1 MFDGVIIAAPL
12 ELAEIEFEGVTKP
25 RWEQQLFQPVFIKTM
40 RGILNSAYFGLDTS
54 ADIPSIILTTK
65 NADPLK
71 HCNIQ
76 KAGNHESIVTFSS
89 TEPLADE
96 VFMEVFKGIV
106 NPVLQCS
113 WKAAYPVFTPLTRL
127 PPTRLDEGLIYAN
140 SIEASISSMET
151 AAFSALNAVKTIH
164 FDLLRK

>member
-1 MFDGVIIAAPL
+1 
-12 ELAEIEFEGVTKP
+12 
-25 RWEQQLFQPVFIKTM
+25 
-40 RGILNSAYFGLDTS
+40 
-54 ADIPSIILTTK
+54 
-65 NADPLK
+65 
-71 HCNIQ
+71 
-76 KAGNHESIVTFSS
+76 
-89 TEPLADE
+89 
-96 VFMEVFKGIV
+96 MEVFKGIV
-106 NPVLQCS
+106 NPVLQYS